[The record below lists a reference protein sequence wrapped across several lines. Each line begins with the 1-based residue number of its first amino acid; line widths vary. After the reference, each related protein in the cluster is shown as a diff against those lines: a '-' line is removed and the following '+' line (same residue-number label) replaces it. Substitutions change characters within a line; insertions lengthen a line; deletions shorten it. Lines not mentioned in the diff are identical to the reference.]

1 MLELAGREADGTVLW
16 MVGPKTVGEHIAPRI
31 RDAAAKADRPAPRIV
46 AGIPVCVTDDLAA
59 ARRFATERLGNYGRL
74 PAYRAML
81 EREGCAGPEDI
92 LVAGGESRVR
102 ERIAAYA
109 AAGATDLRA
118 APLCATPE
126 ESERTRVLLASL
138 ARSPSA

>member
-16 MVGPKTVGEHIAPRI
+16 MVGPGPSARTSRRGSATPPRRPIGPRRASSRGSRLRDRRRRAPR
-31 RDAAAKADRPAPRIV
+31 AAF
-46 AGIPVCVTDDLAA
+46 AA
-59 ARRFATERLGNYGRL
+59 ERLGDYGRL

-81 EREGCAGPEDI
+81 DREGWRGPEDCS
-92 LVAGGESRVR
+92 SRATSR
-102 ERIAAYA
+102 RCATRLAAYA

-126 ESERTRVLLASL
+126 ETERTRALLASL
-138 ARSPSA
+138 AKGGR